1 MGGQITVN
9 DIPMICENCNVG
21 TFTSYFGVDGNADGS
36 ESQSVR
42 MENCALS
49 SPRTNLSRS
58 RSGELH
64 EELHEDIECAA
75 AVHGVLDGRERCA
88 LSKDISLS
96 SISVNREDW
105 NNIFNY
111 QKANQWV
118 LVANVH
124 PRTVAN
130 KTYWEGVCAN
140 RGDMA
145 FNDTMKIVMG
155 EVTDYFR
162 PTEDMTLCDS

>member
-1 MGGQITVN
+1 MKS
-9 DIPMICENCNVG
+9 CN
-21 TFTSYFGVDGNADGS
+21 
-36 ESQSVR
+36 
-42 MENCALS
+42 
-49 SPRTNLSRS
+49 
-58 RSGELH
+58 
-64 EELHEDIECAA
+64 EDIECAA
-75 AVHGVLDGRERCA
+75 AVHGVLDGTERCA
-88 LSKDISLS
+88 LSKDISPS

-105 NNIFNY
+105 TSISTY

-118 LVANVH
+118 LIADVQST
-124 PRTVAN
+124 TVTN

-162 PTEDMTLCDS
+162 PTEDMTLCEFLTISIKSRAEPSIQGDLPGTVN